1 MTFKKVVLGSAL
13 LILWTGIATL
23 DAQAQQYVFR
33 SIDVPGAGATT
44 FISNNNNAGAIGVCY
59 QAAGFSS
66 DYVALLLANA
76 AFKVVKN
83 PPNGISTCP
92 FGLSNNGKV
101 VGAYE
106 DKNGKT
112 HGFLLVGKTYTSID
126 HPGAVATYAQCVN
139 NSGTVCGYY
148 NDGSTR
154 HGFTWNGGTFTG
166 VDFPG
171 ASETDVFGIND
182 SGAMVGAYRLSGV
195 SHGFQL
201 TGNTFTTVDYPGAS
215 FTSAFGINNSGHIV
229 GFYYLNDGIN
239 HAFVDASGSFSTL
252 DYPGSLASAAIGIND
267 VGQIVGDWFGTLNA
281 YDRHGYLATP
291 IPGKRDAERGSMF
304 EVKGPTYPE

>member
-1 MTFKKVVLGSAL
+1 MTFKNVFLGSTL
-13 LILWTGIATL
+13 LILLARIATL

-66 DYVALLLANA
+66 DYVALVLAHA
-76 AFKVVKN
+76 AFKIVKN
-83 PPNGISTCP
+83 PPNGVSTCP

-101 VGAYE
+101 AGAYD

-112 HGFLLVGKTYTSID
+112 HGFLLVGTTYTSID
-126 HPGAVATYAQCVN
+126 HPGAIATYAQGVN
-139 NSGTVCGYY
+139 NSGVVGGYY
-148 NDGSTR
+148 YDGSAY
-154 HGFTWNGGTFTG
+154 HGFTWNGGTFTS

-182 SGAMVGAYRLSGV
+182 SGAMVGTYRLGGV
-195 SHGFQL
+195 YHGFQL
-201 TGNTFTTVDYPGAS
+201 TGNTFTTIDYPGSA

-239 HAFVDASGSFSTL
+239 HAFVDASGSFSTV

-291 IPGKRDAERGSMF
+291 IPGKRDAERGNMF
-304 EVKGPTYPE
+304 GVKGPTYPE